1 MPKSA
6 LLLRRALQTC
16 TAIVTLR
23 TVAFPPYSL
32 LFEKKARF
40 PRTIEA
46 TDADFNALRPTE
58 TKSLSVILCDQS
70 AGGQEHDSSAH
81 C

>member
-6 LLLRRALQTC
+6 SITQKS
-16 TAIVTLR
+16 VTDVHRNSDFQYVCL
-23 TVAFPPYSL
+23 PPYSL

-46 TDADFNALRPTE
+46 TGTDFNALRPTE
-58 TKSLSVILCDQS
+58 NKSPSVILCDQS
-70 AGGQEHDSSAH
+70 AGGQEHDSPAH